1 MRGEANTSN
10 AVAAALARARRHAG
24 TAATAAMLA
33 PLALG
38 AIATP
43 AAASA
48 VGPQSSITGS
58 TTSVGDVTTFH
69 YTLSVNGNAINP
81 IYQIEL
87 PELHSGDFNLLT
99 FTGPAGWSAAQEATS
114 QYTTTTF
121 KDASLTPGAYVLLS
135 THTSGIFEGNSANF
149 SLSTTTPGVLNAN
162 FSYSYGSFSPPAEGF
177 VQTSAGS
184 ADPPVPGTANSI
196 PEPASLGLLGLA
208 AALTMVR
215 RRRT

>member
-33 PLALG
+33 PLAMG
-38 AIATP
+38 AMATP
-43 AAASA
+43 AAATA
-48 VGPQSSITGS
+48 GGPQSSITGS

-69 YTLSVNGNAINP
+69 YTLKVNDNAIDP

-99 FTGPAGWSAAQEATS
+99 FSGPTGWSAAQEATS

-135 THTSGIFEGNSANF
+135 THTSAIFEGSSANF

-162 FSYSYGSFSPPAEGF
+162 FSYSYGFFSFPAEGF

-196 PEPASLGLLGLA
+196 PEPASLGLLGVA